1 MSILELAIAGIS
13 CLSFLLDFYRCYRIG
28 QDKNVTVYRFIAAGT
43 VEEKMYEKQVHKD
56 GIKKMVLSAKGAEME
71 RYFDTAEL
79 ADLFKLSPIGE
90 CSMMEKFNERMHNNA
105 AGSSGKPSFLT
116 KHPQVVGVASHDV
129 LYAGISA
136 VDVDL
141 TSPQSQSEDT
151 PFSRLP
157 YQKSKKVGKKAQSVP
172 VEDLTLDNTPMKPLG
187 GLNKTR
193 QNREEAKKAKRN
205 QENAMKSQS
214 SVVNILSD
222 ADAFVA
228 DQHHG
233 KAMGVLLDLVEKDFD
248 SMKGDEK
255 LAVHEKISYVAL
267 SLGWLS

>member
-1 MSILELAIAGIS
+1 MSILELAIRIS
-13 CLSFLLDFYRCYRIG
+13 CLSFLLDFSSCYRIG
-28 QDKNVTVYRFIAAGT
+28 QTRKVTVYRFIAAGT

-141 TSPQSQSEDT
+141 TSPQSQSEET

-157 YQKSKKVGKKAQSVP
+157 YQKSKKVGKKTQSVP

-205 QENAMKSQS
+205 QEKNAMKSQS
-214 SVVNILSD
+214 SVINILSD

-233 KAMGVLLDLVEKDFD
+233 KAMSSLLDLVENDFD

-255 LAVHEKISYVAL
+255 LAVHKKLSSVACL
-267 SLGWLS
+267 LGWL